1 MNNNSFLVKDNHD
14 SRQQQHKICAQYIMG
29 SNKLLVEADIKISDS
44 EESELVTQL
53 QVTRFEDLLPQ
64 KQFQS
69 KMFKQLISSAQ
80 SVSRSQSFS
89 INESF
94 HIRGAK
100 TMECLFTM
108 DDESSSNSQAPIIQ
122 IKSLIDLQ

>member
-14 SRQQQHKICAQYIMG
+14 SRQQQHRICTQYIMG
-29 SNKLLVEADIKISDS
+29 NNKLITEVDIKISDS
-44 EESELVTQL
+44 EESELITQL

-64 KQFQS
+64 KQFQT

-80 SVSRSQSFS
+80 SVSCSQSFS
-89 INESF
+89 KNDSF
-94 HIRGAK
+94 QIRGAK

-108 DDESSSNSQAPIIQ
+108 DDESSSNNPGHIIK